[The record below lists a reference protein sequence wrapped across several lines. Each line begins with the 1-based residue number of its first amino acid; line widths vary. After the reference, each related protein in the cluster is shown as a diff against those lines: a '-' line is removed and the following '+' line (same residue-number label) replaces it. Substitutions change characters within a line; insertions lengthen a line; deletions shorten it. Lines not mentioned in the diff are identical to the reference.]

1 MELYT
6 QWKFPDL
13 ASPEMPSP
21 DFLQEKL
28 SVAGFNFI
36 VRAFPFLF
44 KEKNQVLAY
53 VLKRVAVYG
62 APLVPVFSLGM
73 RRLSTGSRD
82 SDGFKISSNSSPRS
96 PALRGSSPIPSLSES
111 VAPLIPLSVLADIP
125 ISPIHSEGEDLDSP
139 QPSAARQIFEQ

>member
-1 MELYT
+1 MKHYTLTPEIQTPEEKMFLLELYT

-13 ASPEMPSP
+13 TAPEMPSP
-21 DFLQEKL
+21 DFLQERL

-44 KEKNQVLAY
+44 KEKNQVLGF

-73 RRLSTGSRD
+73 RRLSVKSQD
-82 SDGFKISSNSSPRS
+82 SDGFLISGDSSPRS
-96 PALRGSSPIPSLSES
+96 PTL
-111 VAPLIPLSVLADIP
+111 
-125 ISPIHSEGEDLDSP
+125 
-139 QPSAARQIFEQ
+139 

>member
-13 ASPEMPSP
+13 AAPEMPSP

-53 VLKRVAVYG
+53 VFKRVAIYG

-73 RRLSTGSRD
+73 RRLSTGSQD
-82 SDGFKISSNSSPRS
+82 SDGFMISGDSSPKS
-96 PALRGSSPIPSLSES
+96 PTLRKTGAVNLQSVEPI
-111 VAPLIPLSVLADIP
+111 
-125 ISPIHSEGEDLDSP
+125 
-139 QPSAARQIFEQ
+139 

>member
-1 MELYT
+1 MFLMELYT

-13 ASPEMPSP
+13 AAPEMPSP

-53 VLKRVAVYG
+53 VFKRVAIYG

-73 RRLSTGSRD
+73 RRLSTGSQD
-82 SDGFKISSNSSPRS
+82 SDGFMISGDSSPKS
-96 PALRGSSPIPSLSES
+96 PTLRKTGAVNLQSVEPI
-111 VAPLIPLSVLADIP
+111 
-125 ISPIHSEGEDLDSP
+125 
-139 QPSAARQIFEQ
+139 

>member
-13 ASPEMPSP
+13 AAPEMPSP

-44 KEKNQVLAY
+44 KEKNQILAY
-53 VLKRVAVYG
+53 VFKRVAVYG

-82 SDGFKISSNSSPRS
+82 SDGFKISGDSSPRS
-96 PALRGSSPIPSLSES
+96 PMLRGSSSIPPLSQSAAAPIPPS
-111 VAPLIPLSVLADIP
+111 VPADIP
-125 ISPIHSEGEDLDSP
+125 ISPFHSEDEELDSS
-139 QPSAARQIFEQ
+139 QPSAARQIF

>member
-1 MELYT
+1 MKHYTLVPEIQSLEEKMFLLELYT

-13 ASPEMPSP
+13 SAPDMPSP

-44 KEKNQVLAY
+44 KEKNQVVAF
-53 VLKRVAVYG
+53 VMKRVAIYG

-73 RRLSTGSRD
+73 R
-82 SDGFKISSNSSPRS
+82 
-96 PALRGSSPIPSLSES
+96 
-111 VAPLIPLSVLADIP
+111 
-125 ISPIHSEGEDLDSP
+125 
-139 QPSAARQIFEQ
+139 

>member
-13 ASPEMPSP
+13 AAPEMPSP

-82 SDGFKISSNSSPRS
+82 SDGFKISGDSSPRS
-96 PALRGSSPIPSLSES
+96 PVLRGSSPIPSLSES
-111 VAPLIPLSVLADIP
+111 AAPLIPSSVPADIP
-125 ISPIHSEGEDLDSP
+125 ISPIHSEDEEIDSP
-139 QPSAARQIFEQ
+139 QLSAAARAFE